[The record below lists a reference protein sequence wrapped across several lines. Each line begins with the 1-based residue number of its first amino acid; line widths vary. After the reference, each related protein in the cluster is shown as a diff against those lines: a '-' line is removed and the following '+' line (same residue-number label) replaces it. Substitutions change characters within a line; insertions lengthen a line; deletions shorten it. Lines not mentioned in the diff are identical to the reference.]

1 MLLQH
6 RILVQALLAMILV
19 ALLHFLALHFYF
31 YWQLWWFDIVMHFL
45 GGIVVGLGA
54 MWALMGY
61 SRYRGS
67 LFTARQTLVFV
78 LCATF
83 LVAFSWEIYEFQFG
97 LFDPTDYGVDS
108 SLDIV
113 MGLLGAIVARGY
125 ALNLSKKAHA

>member
-6 RILVQALLAMILV
+6 RILVQALLAMILL

-67 LFTARQTLVFV
+67 VFTARQTLVFV
-78 LCATF
+78 LATTL

-97 LFDPTDYGVDS
+97 LFDPTDYGLDS

-113 MGLLGAIVARGY
+113 MGTLGAIVARRY
-125 ALNLSKKAHA
+125 VLSLSNKTHA